1 MCLARGLQLRF
12 LLACSLLL
20 GACGSSQPQNP
31 DPAPLPAANRAAEK
45 CPGIYMF
52 ASSRYYIHLV
62 AKEEFVVDPA
72 RGPIPVYCTPAQAR
86 QALKEARAG
95 GKTPASMEFRV
106 YLLEGEWRDMV
117 RKDGDKYFLHKAAIL
132 LDIVEE

>member
-1 MCLARGLQLRF
+1 MSRPRNLPPCF

-20 GACGSSQPQNP
+20 GACASSQPQS
-31 DPAPLPAANRAAEK
+31 PAPLATENRATEK

-52 ASSRYYIHLV
+52 ASSRYLINLV
-62 AKEEFVVDPA
+62 TTEEIVIDPT
-72 RGPIPVYCTPAQAR
+72 RSSIPVYCTPAQAR
-86 QALKEARAG
+86 QALKAARDS
-95 GKTPASMEFRV
+95 GKAPASMELRV

-132 LDIVEE
+132 LEAVD